1 MIKEIVDID
10 VINSFLK
17 EFNTSIDEIGVFSH
31 YKVYID
37 NTRIVG
43 FLNYDLIYNRIE
55 IDYIYVVESYRKKG
69 IASKLLE
76 ELLMEA
82 NENNCENI
90 TLEVRKS
97 NNSAINFYKKNL
109 FNEVANRVSY
119 YGNEDGILMIRE
131 LV

>member
-37 NTRIVG
+37 DTRIVG

-55 IDYIYVVESYRKKG
+55 IDYIYVVESYRRKG

-82 NENNCENI
+82 NKNNCENI

-109 FNEVANRVSY
+109 FNDVANRVSY

>member
-37 NTRIVG
+37 DTRIVG

-55 IDYIYVVESYRKKG
+55 IDYIYVVESYRRKG

-82 NENNCENI
+82 NKNNCENI